1 MSLLSSA
8 MGLTGMKTRGLY
20 ALSGARAEPACDALP
35 QDGCLS
41 PLYNGA
47 VTSDATS
54 TYHPSLTNLR
64 SLLAIRAIALL
75 GQAGVLGWV
84 LLASRTTESMF
95 GLATALLLLA
105 LITAASLWRTTRPW
119 PVRQDEFLAQL
130 LVDVLGW
137 TVLMYCSGGAD
148 NPFVSYFIVPVVV
161 AAAVLPWRYTW
172 LIAGA
177 SVLAYSL
184 LLYYRQPFP
193 LFSPHAGMVH
203 GDSGG
208 IHRLG
213 MWFNFLFSVGLIT
226 YFVVRMAAVLRSQQ
240 AREAA
245 LRENHLRDDQ
255 ILAVASL
262 AAGTAHELGT
272 PLSTM
277 TVVVDEMLSDPQLPE
292 PAREDCRLLQRQLL
306 QCRAILAD
314 LSQTAEASAAGKRQ
328 QRRVGEF
335 VDATVQ
341 HWAARRPRVSCSTEI
356 VTDGVQPCIA
366 YDQTLPQA
374 LENLLNNAADTG
386 SQQLRVRIDWN
397 TDAASIEVRDWGPG
411 APAAVRASLR
421 AQPGEGGDEG
431 GLGIGL
437 ILSRATAERHG
448 GTLQLAD
455 AAGGGTLATLTL
467 PLQPEEPQ

>member
-1 MSLLSSA
+1 M
-8 MGLTGMKTRGLY
+8 TFD
-20 ALSGARAEPACDALP
+20 PA
-35 QDGCLS
+35 S
-41 PLYNGA
+41 P
-47 VTSDATS
+47 
-54 TYHPSLTNLR
+54 YHPSLSNLR

-75 GQAGVLGWV
+75 GQAGVLAWV
-84 LLASRTTESMF
+84 LLASRSTQSMA
-95 GLATALLLLA
+95 GLASALLLLA
-105 LITAASLWRTTRPW
+105 LVTTASLWRTTRPW
-119 PVRQDEFLAQL
+119 PVRQGEFLAQL

-193 LFSPHAGMVH
+193 LFAPYAGPHTATTH

-208 IHRLG
+208 VHRLG

-226 YFVVRMAAVLRSQQ
+226 YFVVRMAAVLRRQE
-240 AREAA
+240 AREAT

-255 ILAVASL
+255 ILALASL

-277 TVVVDEMLSDPQLPE
+277 TVVVDEMLSDPQLPDS
-292 PAREDCRLLQRQLL
+292 ARKDCHLLQGQLL
-306 QCRAILAD
+306 QCRDILAD

-328 QRRVGEF
+328 RRKVGEF
-335 VDATVQ
+335 AEATVQ

-356 VTDGVQPCIA
+356 TGRGPQPCIA

-386 SQQLRVRIDWN
+386 CQQLGVRIDWN
-397 TDAASIEVRDWGPG
+397 ASQARITVRDWGPG
-411 APAAVRASLR
+411 TPAAVRATLR
-421 AQPGEGGDEG
+421 ALPGDSHNAGAGSEG

-467 PLQPEEPQ
+467 PLLPGGAQ